1 MMTSRL
7 CFVLFRTRIP
17 RSRVAGSLSVPRT
30 SCTTRSEHEEAD
42 KRAAHT
48 SLYITDS
55 LLGCAV
61 SHNRGGL
68 SFCRTFSTSVSSSE
82 AIGQLQSTHYH
93 LVYTCRVCS
102 TRSMKTISKVAY
114 HKGVVIVTCP
124 GCKNHHVIAD
134 NLKWFSDLEG
144 KRNIEEILA
153 AKGESVQRVQGNEAL
168 EIVAEES
175 IKEASRNNPDKQK
188 PAHLG
193 DGSDKT

>member
-1 MMTSRL
+1 MRL
-7 CFVLFRTRIP
+7 CRHRQATSDSTRTEN
-17 RSRVAGSLSVPRT
+17 T
-30 SCTTRSEHEEAD
+30 Q
-42 KRAAHT
+42 
-48 SLYITDS
+48 ITW
-55 LLGCAV
+55 
-61 SHNRGGL
+61 
-68 SFCRTFSTSVSSSE
+68 TE

-93 LVYTCRVCS
+93 LVYTCKVCS
-102 TRSMKTISKVAY
+102 TRSMKKISKIAY

-153 AKGESVQRVQGNEAL
+153 AKGESVQRIQGDEAL

-175 IKEASRNNPDKQK
+175 IKEVSRNNPDEPK
-188 PAHLG
+188 PPHLS

>member
-1 MMTSRL
+1 MTSRL
-7 CFVLFRTRIP
+7 CFFLFRPRIP
-17 RSRVAGSLSVPRT
+17 RSRCAVPKTSGSTARGK
-30 SCTTRSEHEEAD
+30 HEEAQ
-42 KRAAHT
+42 KRAPNT
-48 SLYITDS
+48 SLYFSHS
-55 LLGCAV
+55 LLGTSV
-61 SHNRGGL
+61 SHSGGSL
-68 SFCRTFSTSVSSSE
+68 SFCRSFTTSVSRTE

-93 LVYTCRVCS
+93 LVYTCKVCS
-102 TRSMKTISKVAY
+102 TRSMKKISKIAY

-153 AKGESVQRVQGNEAL
+153 AKGETVRRVQGDEAL

-175 IKEASRNNPDKQK
+175 IKEASRNNPDDPK
-188 PAHLG
+188 PPHLT